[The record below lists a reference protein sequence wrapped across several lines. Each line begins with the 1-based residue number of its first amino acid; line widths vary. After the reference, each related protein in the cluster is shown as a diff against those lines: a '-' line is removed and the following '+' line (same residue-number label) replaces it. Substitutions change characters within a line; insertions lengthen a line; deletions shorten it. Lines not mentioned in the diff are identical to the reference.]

1 MSRIGPF
8 RTRELQQ
15 VVALTLLLW
24 VFDVALFF
32 APGIVGGV
40 YSGAW
45 ATTRILLIGV
55 VGTALTSL
63 VYAAVRAVRAWR
75 SAPRYLAVILA
86 AIVCGGLLSAI
97 DLAAQEPLR
106 RILAAEASPLTP
118 QQLVVH
124 GLTNWIGLSW
134 IFGLAG
140 VIFLLIQSNK
150 VVSARERDLAAAH
163 AAAMEAQ
170 NMATAARLAALRYQL
185 NPHFLFNT
193 LNAVSSAVVNHRIEE
208 AENMLSRLADF
219 LRVTLAADPQ
229 AMIPLEDELETLQAY
244 LAIEGERFRDRLGV
258 RFICPDRLLQALV
271 PSFLLQPLVENSIKH
286 GVSRTTRTV
295 TLRVEAMQDGD
306 DLVVIVED
314 DGGGRATGRPAER
327 AAPGSGVGLE
337 NVRQR
342 LEVLYGARGVLQATP
357 REGGYLAMI
366 RLPLTL
372 QSDPAMAA

>member
-1 MSRIGPF
+1 
-8 RTRELQQ
+8 
-15 VVALTLLLW
+15 
-24 VFDVALFF
+24 
-32 APGIVGGV
+32 
-40 YSGAW
+40 
-45 ATTRILLIGV
+45 
-55 VGTALTSL
+55 
-63 VYAAVRAVRAWR
+63 
-75 SAPRYLAVILA
+75 
-86 AIVCGGLLSAI
+86 
-97 DLAAQEPLR
+97 
-106 RILAAEASPLTP
+106 
-118 QQLVVH
+118 
-124 GLTNWIGLSW
+124 
-134 IFGLAG
+134 
-140 VIFLLIQSNK
+140 
-150 VVSARERDLAAAH
+150 
-163 AAAMEAQ
+163 MEAQ

-208 AENMLSRLADF
+208 AETMLSRLADF

-258 RFICPDRLLQALV
+258 RFVCPDRLLQALV

-314 DGGGRATGRPAER
+314 DGGGRATERP
-327 AAPGSGVGLE
+327 APGSGVGLE

-342 LEVLYGARGVLQATP
+342 LEVLYGSRGALQATP
-357 REGGYLAMI
+357 RERGYLAMI

-372 QSDPAMAA
+372 QSDPAIAA

>member
-1 MSRIGPF
+1 MWRIGPF

-15 VVALTLLLW
+15 VVLLTVLLW
-24 VFDVALFF
+24 VFDVGLFF
-32 APGIVGGV
+32 APGVIGGV
-40 YSGAW
+40 HPQSW
-45 ATTRILLIGV
+45 ATARITLIGFI
-55 VGTALTSL
+55 GMALTAPL
-63 VYAAVRAVRAWR
+63 YFVVRAVRTWE

-86 AIVCGGLLSAI
+86 AILCGGLLSLI

-106 RILAAEASPLTP
+106 RLLYPAATPLGS
-118 QQLVVH
+118 QQLLIH
-124 GLTNWIGLSW
+124 GLTNWIGLGW

-140 VIFLLIQSNK
+140 VIFLLIQSNQI
-150 VVSARERDLAAAH
+150 VSARERDLAAAH

-314 DGGGRATGRPAER
+314 DGGGRPTERP
-327 AAPGSGVGLE
+327 APGSGVGLE

-342 LEVLYGARGVLQATP
+342 LEALYGARGILQATP
-357 REGGYLAMI
+357 RDGGYLAMI
-366 RLPLTL
+366 RMPLTL

>member
-1 MSRIGPF
+1 MSRAGPF

-15 VVALTLLLW
+15 AALLTLLLW

-32 APGIVGGV
+32 APGIVAGV

-55 VGTALTSL
+55 VGAALTSL
-63 VYAAVRAVRAWR
+63 VYIVVRLVRTWPA
-75 SAPRYLAVILA
+75 APRYVAVILA
-86 AIVCGGLLSAI
+86 SAVAGGLLSLI

-106 RILAAEASPLTP
+106 RWLAPDATPLDA
-118 QQLVVH
+118 QQMVVH
-124 GLTNWIGLSW
+124 GLTNWIGLGW

-140 VIFLLIQSNK
+140 VIFLLMQSNQ
-150 VVSARERDLAAAH
+150 VVNERERDLAAAH

-208 AENMLSRLADF
+208 AESMLSRLADF

-229 AMIPLEDELETLQAY
+229 AMIPLEDELETLHAY

-258 RFICPDRLLQALV
+258 KFVCPDRLMQAEL
-271 PSFLLQPLVENSIKH
+271 PSFLLQPLVENAIKH

-295 TLRVEAMQDGD
+295 TLRVEAMQDGE

-314 DGGGRATGRPAER
+314 DGGGRPSETP
-327 AAPGSGVGLE
+327 STGVGLV

-342 LEVLYGARGVLQATP
+342 LEVLYGPRGVLEATP
-357 REGGYLAMI
+357 RDGGYLALV

-372 QSDPAMAA
+372 RHDPAMAA

>member
-1 MSRIGPF
+1 MSRNGRATP
-8 RTRELQQ
+8 RELQQ
-15 VVALTLLLW
+15 VLLLTVLLW
-24 VFDVALFF
+24 VFDVGLFF
-32 APGIVGGV
+32 APGILGGV
-40 YSGAW
+40 HPQGW
-45 ATTRILLIGV
+45 ASARILIIGV
-55 VGTALTSL
+55 FGMALTAPL
-63 VYAAVRAVRAWR
+63 YLLVRAVGEWR
-75 SAPRYLAVILA
+75 SAPRYAAVIA
-86 AIVCGGLLSAI
+86 GAVVCGGLLAI
-97 DLAAQEPLR
+97 LDLAVQEPLR
-106 RILAAEASPLTP
+106 RLLHPAAAELST
-118 QQLVVH
+118 QQLVIH
-124 GLTNWIGLSW
+124 GLTNWIGLGW

-140 VIFLLIQSNK
+140 VIFLLIQSNQI
-150 VVSARERDLAAAH
+150 VSARERDLAAAH

-208 AENMLSRLADF
+208 AETMLSRLADF

-258 RFICPDRLLQALV
+258 RFVCPDRLLQALV

-314 DGGGRATGRPAER
+314 DGGGRATERP
-327 AAPGSGVGLE
+327 APGSGVGLE

-342 LEVLYGARGVLQATP
+342 LEVLYGSRGALQATP
-357 REGGYLAMI
+357 RERGYLAMI

-372 QSDPAMAA
+372 QSDPAIAA